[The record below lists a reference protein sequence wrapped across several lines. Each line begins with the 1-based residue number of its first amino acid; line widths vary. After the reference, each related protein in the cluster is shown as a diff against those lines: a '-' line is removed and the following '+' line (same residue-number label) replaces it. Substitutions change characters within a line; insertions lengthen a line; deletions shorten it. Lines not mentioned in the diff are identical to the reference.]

1 MLGKRQ
7 HQQSMYS
14 PWKVMN
20 PASFLATLRVLIFAV
35 LCKGL
40 QGQNPNYNLTVPASV
55 SVQHG
60 LCVHIPCSFTYKQ
73 RQRPSP
79 GKLYGYW
86 FQNKDRHLHSFTH
99 ESYRHTPG
107 ILVATNDKRQELQAS
122 VSTRF
127 QLRGEPEEGDCSF
140 SILDARSEDAGDY
153 YFRIEVNS
161 LRWNY
166 ITQKLQVLVTELEEP
181 QIWASSAVLS
191 GKEALYACS
200 APGPCVKIEPTITWA
215 TSLRGYTTTD
225 WNQQHINGSWTYGS
239 NFTFTPSLNDQGREL
254 TCWVW
259 YPNIREQVTKSIRL
273 DVADPPKTV
282 KISTNATDRKHVA
295 WCSGEAG
302 GGLESAVVQE
312 GESISL
318 HCHATSRPNPTL
330 SWRKENETLK
340 STGQGEPCVLL
351 LSSVGKEDAGEYQ
364 CWAETAHGSA
374 NRTLRLCVLYPPRT
388 MAFSVSQAYRRG
400 RALIQGPPTHV
411 ANGSQLM
418 AQEGDRLQLLCTA
431 QSYPPSETSWV
442 KGSRTLER
450 HGPSPDARLEFT
462 HLTVKDAGQYACRV
476 ENSLGSVRGIVQLSI
491 EYGPRLSSNQ
501 SRSTCWQEDGSLRCN
516 CSLDSWPLPQIQW
529 EADGQTFRE
538 DSRRGDPWV
547 TSRAR
552 KNTVTSSLS
561 WAAGDLDKSHDI
573 ICRGTNHL
581 GTYTIHFLFSP
592 HPKGSHGSLA
602 ISGLCGALAAV
613 LLCVLCLGLIKFY
626 KQRKAKASSK
636 ADGVEVLNSAN
647 GGHQRASEGSLIY
660 SNIPPLGN
668 KLPRS
673 NQPQVVRER
682 IPAPSLRIPSG
693 SIPDPEELNYANV
706 EFSKLKARKPT
717 PMEESVEYTEVK
729 QK

>member
-7 HQQSMYS
+7 HQQSMYP

-20 PASFLATLRVLIFAV
+20 PASFSATLIVLIFAV
-35 LCKGL
+35 PYKGL
-40 QGQNPNYNLTVPASV
+40 QGQNPDYSLTVPDSV
-55 SVQHG
+55 SVQRG

-73 RQRPSP
+73 RDWPSP
-79 GKLYGYW
+79 RKLYGYW
-86 FQNKDRHLHSFTH
+86 FQKKDRYWHDFTH
-99 ESYRHTPG
+99 EPSRHIPG
-107 ILVATNDKRQELQAS
+107 ILVATNDKRQELRAS

-127 QLRGEPEEGDCSF
+127 QLTGEPEEGDCSF
-140 SILDARSEDAGDY
+140 SILDARSEDAGGY
-153 YFRIEVNS
+153 YFRIEDDP
-161 LRWNY
+161 LRWSY
-166 ITQKLQVLVTELEEP
+166 KAGRPQVLVTELEGP

-191 GKEALYACS
+191 GKEALYACL
-200 APGPCVKIEPTITWA
+200 APGPCVEIQAWISWT
-215 TSLRGYTTTD
+215 TSLRGYETTD
-225 WNQQHINGSWTYGS
+225 WNQQHMNRSWTYGS

-254 TCWVW
+254 TCRVW
-259 YPNIREQVTKSIRL
+259 YPNIQEQVTKSIRL
-273 DVADPPKTV
+273 EVADPPKAV
-282 KISTNATDRKHVA
+282 EISTNATDREHLA

-302 GGLESAVVQE
+302 GGLESAVVRE

-318 HCHATSRPNPTL
+318 HCHATSRPHPAL
-330 SWRKENETLK
+330 SWRKENETLQ

-374 NRTLRLCVLYPPRT
+374 NRTLRLCVL
-388 MAFSVSQAYRRG
+388 
-400 RALIQGPPTHV
+400 
-411 ANGSQLM
+411 
-418 AQEGDRLQLLCTA
+418 
-431 QSYPPSETSWV
+431 W
-442 KGSRTLER
+442 
-450 HGPSPDARLEFT
+450 
-462 HLTVKDAGQYACRV
+462 
-476 ENSLGSVRGIVQLSI
+476 
-491 EYGPRLSSNQ
+491 
-501 SRSTCWQEDGSLRCN
+501 
-516 CSLDSWPLPQIQW
+516 
-529 EADGQTFRE
+529 
-538 DSRRGDPWV
+538 
-547 TSRAR
+547 
-552 KNTVTSSLS
+552 
-561 WAAGDLDKSHDI
+561 
-573 ICRGTNHL
+573 
-581 GTYTIHFLFSP
+581 
-592 HPKGSHGSLA
+592 SHGSLA

-673 NQPQVVRER
+673 NQPQAVRER

>member
-374 NRTLRLCVLYPPRT
+374 NRTLRLCVLY
-388 MAFSVSQAYRRG
+388 
-400 RALIQGPPTHV
+400 
-411 ANGSQLM
+411 
-418 AQEGDRLQLLCTA
+418 
-431 QSYPPSETSWV
+431 
-442 KGSRTLER
+442 
-450 HGPSPDARLEFT
+450 
-462 HLTVKDAGQYACRV
+462 
-476 ENSLGSVRGIVQLSI
+476 
-491 EYGPRLSSNQ
+491 GPRLSSNQ

>member
-7 HQQSMYS
+7 HQQSMYP

-20 PASFLATLRVLIFAV
+20 PASFSATLIVLIFAV
-35 LCKGL
+35 PYKGL
-40 QGQNPNYNLTVPASV
+40 QGQNPDYSLTVPDSV
-55 SVQHG
+55 SVQRG

-73 RQRPSP
+73 RDWPSP
-79 GKLYGYW
+79 RKLYGYW
-86 FQNKDRHLHSFTH
+86 FQKKDRYWHDFTH
-99 ESYRHTPG
+99 EPSRHIPG
-107 ILVATNDKRQELQAS
+107 ILVATNDKRQELRAS

-127 QLRGEPEEGDCSF
+127 QLTGEPEEGDCSF
-140 SILDARSEDAGDY
+140 SILDARSEDAGGY
-153 YFRIEVNS
+153 YFRIEDDP
-161 LRWNY
+161 LRWSY
-166 ITQKLQVLVTELEEP
+166 KAGRPQVLVTELEGP

-191 GKEALYACS
+191 GKEALYACL
-200 APGPCVKIEPTITWA
+200 APGPCVEIQAWISWT
-215 TSLRGYTTTD
+215 TSLRGYETTD
-225 WNQQHINGSWTYGS
+225 WNQQHMNRSWTYGS

-254 TCWVW
+254 TCRVW
-259 YPNIREQVTKSIRL
+259 YPNIQEQVTKSIRL
-273 DVADPPKTV
+273 EVADPPKAV
-282 KISTNATDRKHVA
+282 EISTNATDREHLA

-302 GGLESAVVQE
+302 GGLESAVVRE

-318 HCHATSRPNPTL
+318 HCHATSRPHPAL
-330 SWRKENETLK
+330 SWRKENETLQ

-411 ANGSQLM
+411 ANGSQLT

-476 ENSLGSVRGIVQLSI
+476 ENSQGSVRGIVQLSI

-529 EADGQTFRE
+529 EADGQTFSE
-538 DSRRGDPWV
+538 DSRRGDPRV

-552 KNTVTSSLS
+552 ENTVASSLS

-592 HPKGSHGSLA
+592 HKKGECDPLHLPWLSAGLVVSL
-602 ISGLCGALAAV
+602 L
-613 LLCVLCLGLIKFY
+613 
-626 KQRKAKASSK
+626 
-636 ADGVEVLNSAN
+636 
-647 GGHQRASEGSLIY
+647 
-660 SNIPPLGN
+660 
-668 KLPRS
+668 
-673 NQPQVVRER
+673 
-682 IPAPSLRIPSG
+682 
-693 SIPDPEELNYANV
+693 
-706 EFSKLKARKPT
+706 
-717 PMEESVEYTEVK
+717 
-729 QK
+729 